1 MKKNKTIRMV
11 LNGTI
16 LAAIAVIG
24 VTAYQLGTAPLT
36 ENTIPQEEYAENT
49 GEGLEDWEI
58 DELPDHLLAD
68 ADNEA
73 TEQEYSDEFAGE
85 GEALQ
90 TGTDETDEFENLTE
104 DTNTGE
110 EVSEEELDD
119 TESAASGSVTAE
131 NEDSSLTEDI
141 YTVEEDWNGQENISE
156 EAAAIME
163 LSFSEDSEMIWP
175 VNGTIIQD
183 YNMEQ
188 TVYFPTLDQYKLS
201 PAIAI
206 QAVEGAPVLAA
217 AEGVVSSVEND
228 ARTGTTVKMELGDGY
243 QATYGQLRDLT
254 VEDGKTVQAGEIIGY
269 IHTPTKYYT
278 LEGSNLYF
286 AMEKSGKPLDP
297 LAYLP

>member
-1 MKKNKTIRMV
+1 M
-11 LNGTI
+11 
-16 LAAIAVIG
+16 
-24 VTAYQLGTAPLT
+24 
-36 ENTIPQEEYAENT
+36 
-49 GEGLEDWEI
+49 
-58 DELPDHLLAD
+58 LAD

-73 TEQEYSDEFAGE
+73 TEQEYSDEVAGE

-243 QATYGQLRDLT
+243 QAIYGQLRDLT